1 MGYMLISTKRLVIKE
16 ISIADAPRVFEY
28 RQAPE
33 VLRFQS
39 FNPKSIDEVHS
50 FIRNEAMDFNK
61 ENTWLQLGI
70 YLAGQLIGDMGIHFI
85 GPENKQC
92 EIGYTIDPK
101 YQKNGY
107 GKESVSG
114 VLDYLFRELDK
125 HRIIASL
132 DPENEASRNLLES
145 LGFRN
150 EGCFKKSILNKG
162 EWGDDLVYALLDEE
176 WIYGASR

>member
-1 MGYMLISTKRLVIKE
+1 MDNMLISTKRLVIKE
-16 ISIADAPRVFEY
+16 MSSSDAPKVFEY

-39 FNPKSIDEVHS
+39 FNPKSINEVHS
-50 FIRNEAMDFNK
+50 LIRNDLKDFNK
-61 ENTWLQLGI
+61 ENAWFQIGI
-70 YLAGQLIGDMGIHFI
+70 YLVEQIIGDIGIHFI

-101 YQKNGY
+101 HQKNGY

-114 VLDYLFRELDK
+114 VLDYLFGELDK

-132 DPENEASRNLLES
+132 DPENEASRKLLER

-162 EWGDDLVYALLDEE
+162 KWEDDLVYAVLNEE
-176 WIYGASR
+176 WTLGRYR